1 MICFFFLFFLNDI
14 FFYQIKRCEI
24 KRKLQHGPNK
34 YSQMQRL
41 LSSVAKIRNRTVMK
55 TNQNNKDKNVKRKQ
69 ILFSQLT
76 SPKDLFLS
84 NQTMPFCLHNYR
96 FFVKLNSNRTLPC
109 PIRQARFT
117 SLTVQ
122 SRATISSEPA
132 MASNSVRVAAA
143 QMTSINDLAANFATC
158 SRLVKVNSLLIS
170 H

>member
-1 MICFFFLFFLNDI
+1 
-14 FFYQIKRCEI
+14 
-24 KRKLQHGPNK
+24 
-34 YSQMQRL
+34 
-41 LSSVAKIRNRTVMK
+41 
-55 TNQNNKDKNVKRKQ
+55 
-69 ILFSQLT
+69 
-76 SPKDLFLS
+76 
-84 NQTMPFCLHNYR
+84 MPFCLHNYR